1 MKTASL
7 VNEIMINSNAPEIFV
22 GMGATRLMFSDRY
35 PFTVV
40 EIINENTLVLQAD
53 DCERVDNLGMS
64 DMQEWIFKQN
74 IDNPTYIVTKRKNG
88 CWVTKGQGM
97 KNGQHWSIGK
107 RSKYYDFSFL
117 YCINIFIFIRI

>member
-22 GMGATRLMFSDRY
+22 GMGATRLMFTDRY

-107 RSKYYDFSFL
+107 RSKYYDFSF
-117 YCINIFIFIRI
+117 